1 MWQQE
6 SKRVTTMTTITD
18 RLLRH
23 ARANA
28 VAYLALF
35 VALGG
40 TSYAAVHIAAHS
52 IGPRELRPHS
62 IGPADLRPHSITDE
76 QIKVGSLKVRDFA
89 ADQLPQAASA
99 SYHGEL
105 SVPAGGTVEVPLQD
119 ATWTQAASED
129 DLLIPGLQ
137 VKLPSAC
144 VSPKGATG
152 LVFTVAVDDQSIS
165 GLFGFQS
172 FVTAPAGSVQ
182 SLRPQMPTAVLHTGS
197 AQQHHVTV
205 QVKNECE
212 GAGQDYVVM
221 SAGVDVVN
229 FTTG

>member
-1 MWQQE
+1 M
-6 SKRVTTMTTITD
+6 KAVHGAATH
-18 RLLRH
+18 LFH
-23 ARANA
+23 HVRANA

-40 TSYAAVHIAAHS
+40 TSYAAAHIAAHS

-62 IGPADLRPHSITDE
+62 IGSADLRPHSLTDE
-76 QIKVGSLKVRDFA
+76 QIKAGSLKARDFA
-89 ADQLPQAASA
+89 ADQLPQATGA

-105 SVPAGGTVEVPLQD
+105 NIPAGGTMEVPLQD

-152 LVFTVAVDDQSIS
+152 LVFTVAVDGQSVS

-172 FVTAPAGSVQ
+172 FATAPAGSVQ
-182 SLRPQMPTAVLHTGS
+182 PLRPQMPTAVLHTGS
-197 AQQHHVTV
+197 VQQHRVTV
-205 QVKNECE
+205 QVKDECE
-212 GAGQDYVVM
+212 GAGQDYVVL
-221 SAGVDVVN
+221 SAGVDVVG
-229 FTTG
+229 FGD

>member
-1 MWQQE
+1 
-6 SKRVTTMTTITD
+6 MTTIVSTTAG

-23 ARANA
+23 ARVNA

-76 QIKVGSLKVRDFA
+76 QIKAGSLKARDFA
-89 ADQLPQAASA
+89 PNQLPQASSA

-105 SVPAGGTVEVPLQD
+105 TVPAGGTVEVPLTG

-152 LVFTVAVDDQSIS
+152 LVFTVAVDSQIIS

-172 FVTAPAGSVQ
+172 FVTAPAGSVRP
-182 SLRPQMPTAVLHTGS
+182 LRPQMPTAVLHTGL
-197 AQQHHVTV
+197 AQQHHVTI

-212 GAGQDYVVM
+212 GAGQDYAVL
-221 SAGVDVVN
+221 SAGVDVVG
-229 FTTG
+229 FAD